1 MFWKINIIIWFVHK
15 SGDWFLTNN
24 SHYNLHLNAQ
34 IFLAH
39 PIMTNDEVT
48 INSNLLQQINN

>member
-1 MFWKINIIIWFVHK
+1 M
-15 SGDWFLTNN
+15 L
-24 SHYNLHLNAQ
+24 LNAQ

-39 PIMTNDEVT
+39 PIMTNDEGT